1 MADAPPPPLA
11 IDLTWH
17 APRAPAEPATMSAL
31 PDALRPY
38 VLGLY
43 SDLARHVDLA
53 RPAHSDYDAVRQ
65 PGIGIPVLLGRP
77 LVEVVA
83 ELAGAPMVVG
93 VAELAE
99 APAVDAV
106 QRVVVMLLDGG
117 AFDEI
122 ATLRAPVRQLVE
134 LASRHRSRL
143 LLLPVVLD
151 PRWESEFAA
160 TAPIRLAHLPP
171 AEQLSHTRISV
182 AIHLARWLMQTAG
195 QATAPHLRVFISH
208 AKGDLAR
215 TDGLAS
221 RLNEYLTSHQL
232 ATFFDAHDI
241 ARGSDIVRA
250 LEDGQ
255 RDAVLLSVRTD
266 RYGESAWCT
275 EEILT
280 AKRSGVPCVTVWAVA
295 DGERRANPY
304 AGNGPVLV
312 WRPGGE
318 AEVLAAC
325 VHAWLHHLYF
335 RRRAQRVLDLA
346 DVARTR
352 VVLSRAPEVSD
363 LAQGALPLE
372 GDCVVFYPDPPIA
385 TVEAQVLRRAQPRLR
400 LTTPSTL
407 VAGTILRDDPA
418 PPLAGHLVAMSM
430 SDSPDAPPPES
441 GANRRG
447 YSALHLTDAVARL
460 TLAVIRA
467 GARVGYGGHLGPEGF
482 TPFLADTIAAHNRLG
497 IEHAE
502 LPRLYVPD
510 HRFAQPHSL
519 PIEKWRCGEALREGA
534 DTAGVQALQLTA
546 MRETMA
552 HQCLAR
558 IALGGRVGDYQ
569 GRFPGLLEECAT
581 MLAAGKAIY
590 VLGGYGGGADLV
602 VDALLGRTPAG
613 GWPDEDVRS
622 AREPAW
628 AALRSGYDADQRRSP
643 AAAPSLA
650 ALIAA
655 IADRGALLRGD
666 DEHALWSNGLTVG
679 ENHQLFTTRDL
690 DLACHLIMKGLTAIA
705 AAAPAPG
712 RAERPAPA
720 VRLCHG
726 NLADLDTTE
735 AYAVPVIVGVPS
747 SGAAATLDRRLGGRI
762 GERLRRGGL
771 APITALANGGANLA
785 GRTTLLVRLELSG
798 GLDALT
804 AACEA
809 LAREVARLGIRHL
822 ATVPLGAS
830 LGLSVVHSL
839 DRLLG
844 AVREH
849 APQLAS
855 VTLCE
860 ANTDRYPDLRSAA
873 RHEHPVILAS
883 PVAAATEADV
893 TPAPVLL
900 ALRRDG
906 AELTVTAVAPADHA
920 TTTFTSQTVRL
931 PDDLGDRLAAPT
943 DGRGRLLADL
953 LGDRARAVLDA
964 HPDRPIDLL
973 VDAHSADLPWEL
985 LTVGPNQQPWRP
997 ALEGGL
1003 RRCLIVTATASSRI
1017 RRIVAG
1023 DRLAVLL
1030 ISDPRRDLAAAATE
1044 AASLRDA
1051 LRHLPVVE
1059 VEDLTGE
1066 DATAD
1071 AVKKRLAARRWDV
1084 LHYAGHGGW
1093 AADRA
1098 TGSGL
1103 LLADRLFTAADLA
1116 DLPMPPLVVF
1126 NACSTSRFTSAPAAA
1141 TSPIEPAV
1149 AGPSLASFVLT
1160 AGVQA
1165 FVGTSWPVAD
1175 DAAKRFSTTLY
1186 DQLVGG
1192 ARLDDALLTARRSL
1206 QSTSDWGAYT
1216 LYGDSALR
1224 F

>member
-1 MADAPPPPLA
+1 MADAPRPPLS
-11 IDLTWH
+11 IDVTWH
-17 APRAPAEPATMSAL
+17 APPPAEGPATMSAL

-65 PGIGIPVLLGRP
+65 PGIGIPVHLGRP

-83 ELAGAPMVVG
+83 ELAGAPMVEG

-134 LASRHRSRL
+134 LASRHRDRL

-151 PRWESEFAA
+151 PRWESEFTA

-280 AKRSGVPCVTVWAVA
+280 AKRFGVPCLTVWAVA

-312 WRPGGE
+312 WRPDGE

-335 RRRAQRVLDLA
+335 RRRAKRVLDLA

-552 HQCLAR
+552 DQCLAR
-558 IALGGRVGDYQ
+558 IALGGRVGNYQ

-590 VLGGYGGGADLV
+590 VLGGYGGGAGLV
-602 VDALLGRTPAG
+602 VGALLCRPPAG
-613 GWPDEDVRS
+613 GWPDEDARS
-622 AREPAW
+622 AREPDW
-628 AALRSGYDADQRRSP
+628 ATLRSGYDADPRRSP
-643 AAAPSLA
+643 AAPPSLA
-650 ALIAA
+650 ALIAS

-679 ENHQLFTTRDL
+679 ENRQLFTTRDL

-771 APITALANGGANLA
+771 AAITALANGGANLA

-830 LGLSVVHSL
+830 LGLSVKSSL
-839 DRLLG
+839 DQLLA
-844 AVREH
+844 AVRRH

-855 VTLCE
+855 VTWCE
-860 ANTDRYPDLRSAA
+860 VDARRYADLEGAA
-873 RHEHPVILAS
+873 RDPLILAS

-893 TPAPVLL
+893 APAPVLL
-900 ALRRDG
+900 ALRRIGDH
-906 AELTVTAVAPADHA
+906 LTVTAVAPADRA
-920 TTTFTSQTVRL
+920 TTTFAEENVRL
-931 PDDLGDRLAAPT
+931 PDDLHDRLNDRSPDAP
-943 DGRGRLLADL
+943 GRALAGL
-953 LGDRARAVLDA
+953 LGAEARAVLDA
-964 HPDRPIDLL
+964 HPARPIDLL
-973 VDAHSADLPWEL
+973 IESQSADLPWEL
-985 LTVGPNQQPWRP
+985 LTLGPIEKPLRP
-997 ALEGGL
+997 ALEVGL
-1003 RRCLIVTATASSRI
+1003 RRRLIVTATGSSRT
-1017 RRIVAG
+1017 RRIVTG

-1030 ISDPRRDLAAAATE
+1030 ISNPRRDLAAAATE
-1044 AASLRDA
+1044 AAILRDA

-1059 VEDLTGE
+1059 VKDLTGE
-1066 DATAD
+1066 AATAD
-1071 AVKKRLAARRWDV
+1071 AVRTALSERRWDV

-1126 NACSTSRFTSAPAAA
+1126 NACSTSRFTPAPAAA
-1141 TSPIEPAV
+1141 TSPIAPAV

-1175 DAAKRFSTTLY
+1175 DAAERFSTTLY

-1192 ARLDDALLTARRSL
+1192 ARLDDALLAARLSL